1 MKKLM
6 IVIAVIFM
14 LSGGLFAQD
23 NKFVEELKNWDFSI
37 GGWAYLFEAEASYYS
52 AGAKRDLGPFFNWLD
67 DERLYGELGYLNT
80 HVVGDT
86 ADIGEK
92 AFGYAGLSTNA
103 NFLAECALRGMNKLF
118 NANFSMPEIANKVM
132 AAVGVVGAKKLD
144 DDFWNI
150 RKGYDYGINI
160 SVIKFNW

>member
-1 MKKLM
+1 MKRLM
-6 IVIAVIFM
+6 IVFAVLLI
-14 LSGGLFAQD
+14 LSGSLFAQD

-86 ADIGEK
+86 ADIEK
-92 AFGYAGLSTNA
+92 RLSA
-103 NFLAECALRGMNKLF
+103 
-118 NANFSMPEIANKVM
+118 MPDYLQMLISSPSV
-132 AAVGVVGAKKLD
+132 
-144 DDFWNI
+144 DFV
-150 RKGYDYGINI
+150 D
-160 SVIKFNW
+160 